1 MNLSLHHHPSF
12 SVIAVEGDLLSAAV
26 ENMLDLFSMV
36 PVDQSL
42 IVDLSGVGVIES
54 AACTAV
60 DGELRTRMEVA
71 ALSVVVDSDDV
82 SMTLVLH
89 DVDRVAP
96 LVRRLEDA
104 IALVTGVL
112 AGRH

>member
-26 ENMLDLFSMV
+26 ENVLDLFSMV

-42 IVDLSGVGVIES
+42 IVDLSGVGIVDS

-60 DGELRTRMEVA
+60 RDELRARMEVA
-71 ALSVVVDSDDV
+71 KLAVVVDSDDV
-82 SMTLVLH
+82 SLNLVLH

-96 LVRRLEDA
+96 LVRRRDDA
-104 IALVTGVL
+104 ISLVTGVL
-112 AGRH
+112 AGRS